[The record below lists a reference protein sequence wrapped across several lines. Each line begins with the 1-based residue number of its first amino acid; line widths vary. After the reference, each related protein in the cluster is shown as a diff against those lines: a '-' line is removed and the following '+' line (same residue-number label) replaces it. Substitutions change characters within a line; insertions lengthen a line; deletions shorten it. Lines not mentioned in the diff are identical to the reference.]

1 MSGTQHETTG
11 SLDLVAEGISY
22 ARAGRVILDNVS
34 VRARPGGVTGIVGP
48 SGSGKSSLLAILA
61 GLEQPDAGTVER
73 SGAVGDLGLVL
84 QAYGLASL
92 LTAAENVEMPLQA
105 GRLGALSPAD
115 IRSRAAKTLELVGL
129 TPVADHLV
137 EELSGGQ
144 QQRVAIARALV
155 TEPRILFADEFT
167 SELDRASRE
176 HAVELVFEVAHN
188 GGTVVIAT
196 HDPAIVAKCDHVV
209 HLSSGRVRE

>member
-1 MSGTQHETTG
+1 MSEAKTPPAPE
-11 SLDLVAEGISY
+11 LVAEGIRYERAGRLILDDVSVH
-22 ARAGRVILDNVS
+22 ARAG
-34 VRARPGGVTGIVGP
+34 AVTGIVGP

-61 GLEQPDAGTVER
+61 GLEEPDAGTVTRPGSADE
-73 SGAVGDLGLVL
+73 LGLVL

-92 LTAAENVEMPLQA
+92 LTAAENVEVPLQT
-105 GRLGALSPAD
+105 GRHGNLSPVE
-115 IRSRAAKTLELVGL
+115 IRARAARALEQVGL
-129 TPVADHLV
+129 TPVADHLT

-155 TEPRILFADEFT
+155 VEPRILIADEFT
-167 SELDRASRE
+167 AELDAASRQ
-176 HAVELVFEVAHN
+176 HAVDLVFAFAHS

-209 HLSSGRVRE
+209 HLLSGQVRD

>member
-1 MSGTQHETTG
+1 MSAAAATSANGG
-11 SLDLVAEGISY
+11 DLVADGIRY
-22 ARAGRVILDNVS
+22 ERAGRLILDDVHVYAS
-34 VRARPGGVTGIVGP
+34 PGAVTGIVGP

-61 GLEQPDAGTVER
+61 GLEQPDAGTVHR
-73 SGAVGDLGLVL
+73 PVPDDQLGLVL

-105 GRLGALSPAD
+105 GRLGPLLPTE
-115 IRSRAAKTLELVGL
+115 IRERAARSLDVLGL

-144 QQRVAIARALV
+144 QQRVAIARAIV

-176 HAVELVFEVAHN
+176 HAVELVFDVARA

-209 HLSSGRVRE
+209 HLTSGHAVD

>member
-1 MSGTQHETTG
+1 MTG
-11 SLDLVAEGISY
+11 SWSAKAPVPELVAEGIRY
-22 ARAGRVILDNVS
+22 ERAGRLILDDVS
-34 VRARPGGVTGIVGP
+34 MRAPAGAVTGIVGP

-61 GLEQPDAGTVER
+61 GLEEPDTGSVTRHVSVDE
-73 SGAVGDLGLVL
+73 LGLVL

-92 LTAAENVEMPLQA
+92 LTAAENVEVPLQT
-105 GRLGALSPAD
+105 GRYGTLTPSD
-115 IRSRAAKTLELVGL
+115 IRSRAARVLALVGL
-129 TPVADHLV
+129 TAVAYHLT

-155 TEPRILFADEFT
+155 VEPRILIADEFT
-167 SELDRASRE
+167 AELDAASRQ
-176 HAVELVFEVAHN
+176 HAVDLVFDFASR

-209 HLSSGRVRE
+209 HLLSGRVRD